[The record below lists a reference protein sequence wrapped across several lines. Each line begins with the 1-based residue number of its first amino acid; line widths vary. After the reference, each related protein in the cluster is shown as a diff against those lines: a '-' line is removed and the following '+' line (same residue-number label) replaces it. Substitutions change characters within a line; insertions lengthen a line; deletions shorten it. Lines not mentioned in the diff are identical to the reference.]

1 MTEASRAT
9 ELSQTGET
17 SDRPPAGAAPAG
29 ASLPDGAAPERLL
42 ATLERLLELA
52 PTGLQPALDA
62 AAQLVAE
69 ALGAD
74 KVDAFLHVQ
83 AIDSLVAVGTSDT
96 PMGRKQHA
104 IGLDRLPLANG
115 GRLVEVFRSGASY
128 RTGRADEDPG
138 ELIGITRGLGIRSEL
153 AAPLAVGGEQRGLLA
168 AACAQP
174 ERFTEDDLRFLEATA
189 RWVGIVAHRAE
200 LTERVATEAEAAAR
214 RTGADELIA
223 IVAHDLN
230 NLLAPLQMRLDLLR
244 RRATLLTTEQVA
256 AHAEGAAAA
265 VERLRRFVGTL
276 LDAERLERGVFAIA
290 PERVDLA
297 ALARETAEAIAPARG
312 AVRVEAPPELVA
324 PADAVRVR
332 QALENL
338 LANALRHSPPGGE
351 VLLAVA
357 AETLPP
363 AAPPDAT
370 AAPAPSDVSG
380 PCVVLSVTDQGPGIP
395 PEVLPRLF
403 ERFARGTDSAGLGL
417 GLYIAHQ
424 VAAAHGGRLTVETAR
439 RRGACFRFVL
449 PAAGPTA
456 P

>member
-1 MTEASRAT
+1 MSEAHGAA
-9 ELSQTGET
+9 ELS
-17 SDRPPAGAAPAG
+17 DRGDARSAPAAAAFPPG
-29 ASLPDGAAPERLL
+29 ASGSIAADAPSAAGRLL
-42 ATLERLLELA
+42 ATLERLLELELA
-52 PTGLQPALDA
+52 PAGLQPALDA

-74 KVDAFLHVQ
+74 KVDAFLHDP

-115 GRLVEVFRSGASY
+115 GRLVEAFRSGASY
-128 RTGRADEDPG
+128 RTGRADEDPD
-138 ELIGITRGLGIRSEL
+138 ELVGITRGLGIRSQL

-168 AACAQP
+168 AACATP
-174 ERFTEDDLRFLEATA
+174 ERFTEDDLRFLEAAA

-200 LTERVATEAEAAAR
+200 LAERVAADAAAAAR
-214 RTGADELIA
+214 RTAADELIA
-223 IVAHDLN
+223 VVAHDLN
-230 NLLAPLQMRLDLLR
+230 NLLAPLQARLDLLR
-244 RRATLLTTEQVA
+244 RRAGRLPAEQVA
-256 AHAEGAAAA
+256 AHAEGAAVA

-290 PERVDLA
+290 LEPVDLA
-297 ALARETAEAIAPARG
+297 ALARETAEALAPALG
-312 AVRVEAPPELVA
+312 AVRVQAPPQLVA
-324 PADAVRVR
+324 PADAARVR

-351 VLLAVA
+351 VQLTVT

-363 AAPPDAT
+363 G
-370 AAPAPSDVSG
+370 AAPAGAAPSG
-380 PCVVLSVTDQGPGIP
+380 PCVVLTVTDQGPGIP

-403 ERFARGTDSAGLGL
+403 ERFARGPESAGLGL
-417 GLYIAHQ
+417 GLYIAQQ
-424 VAAAHGGRLTVETAR
+424 VAAAHGGTLSVDAGR
-439 RRGACFRFVL
+439 RRGASFRLVL
-449 PAAGPTA
+449 PVSESGA